1 MKKKRQINNRDAAV
15 EDRKYFL
22 KKAYTILNSII
33 YSYNAWILR
42 PDFLELLETSIKDFI
57 LNLYNSRHFTFIS
70 VGGDL
75 ENLPDDIPLTERIFV
90 DHIETL
96 YAKAQYI
103 QRFIIHQKA
112 LRDFK
117 NLVDNDDVKLQ
128 RYLDQIIETDNNTI
142 LRDMNLIQMRI
153 DAYRRFIELF

>member
-1 MKKKRQINNRDAAV
+1 MKKRNLINRDTAV
-15 EDRKYFL
+15 EDRKHFL
-22 KKAYTILNSII
+22 KKAYTILTSII
-33 YSYNAWILR
+33 QSYNAWIMR
-42 PDFLELLETSIKDFI
+42 PDFLELLENTVKEFI
-57 LNLYNSRHFTFIS
+57 LNLYNSRHFTYIS

-75 ENLPDDIPLTERIFV
+75 ENLPDEIPLTERVFV
-90 DHIETL
+90 DHIEMI
-96 YAKAQYI
+96 YSKAQFI
-103 QRFIIHQKA
+103 QRFITHQKA

-117 NLVDNDDVKLQ
+117 NRVDNNDVKLQ